1 MIPFKVGDQV
11 VCIDAK
17 VGFEQFIE
25 IKEGE
30 VYTISWIG
38 PFEHYTQGSYIGVRL
53 KGVDRGICPQFGYDN
68 PPFAARRVRD
78 TRGSQVPAASTSH
91 RRPAGRVWT
100 GSPSRPGRWRS
111 TSPPTSPGQP
121 TSTRSGVPTLR

>member
-1 MIPFKVGDQV
+1 MTSFHVDQQV

-30 VYTISWIG
+30 IYEIAWIG

-53 KGVDRGICPQFGYDN
+53 KGVDQGICPQFGYDN
-68 PPFAARRVRD
+68 PPFAARRFRPLVRD
-78 TRGSQVPAASTSH
+78 KLSSIRGLL
-91 RRPAGRVWT
+91 T
-100 GSPSRPGRWRS
+100 GGPVTEKFEEPKRKVREE
-111 TSPPTSPGQP
+111 
-121 TSTRSGVPTLR
+121 V

>member
-1 MIPFKVGDQV
+1 MTNFYAGQKV

-25 IKEGE
+25 IEEGE

-38 PFEHYTQGSYIGVRL
+38 PFEHYTQGRFIGVRL

-68 PPFAARRVRD
+68 PPFAARRFRPLVRD
-78 TRGSQVPAASTSH
+78 KLSSVRGLL
-91 RRPAGRVWT
+91 AGGPVTEEFEEPKRKV
-100 GSPSRPGRWRS
+100 RE
-111 TSPPTSPGQP
+111 
-121 TSTRSGVPTLR
+121 GV

>member
-1 MIPFKVGDQV
+1 MTNFHVGQKV

-25 IKEGE
+25 IEEGE
-30 VYTISWIG
+30 IYEIAWTG

-68 PPFAARRVRD
+68 PPFAARRFRPLVRD
-78 TRGSQVPAASTSH
+78 KLSALRGLL
-91 RRPAGRVWT
+91 AGGPVTEKFEETKRKV
-100 GSPSRPGRWRS
+100 REEI
-111 TSPPTSPGQP
+111 
-121 TSTRSGVPTLR
+121 

>member
-1 MIPFKVGDQV
+1 MTNLHVGQKV
-11 VCIDAK
+11 VCINSS

-68 PPFAARRVRD
+68 PPFAARRFRPLVRD
-78 TRGSQVPAASTSH
+78 KLSSVRGLL
-91 RRPAGRVWT
+91 AGGPVTEEFEEPKRKV
-100 GSPSRPGRWRS
+100 RE
-111 TSPPTSPGQP
+111 
-121 TSTRSGVPTLR
+121 GV

>member
-25 IKEGE
+25 IKECE
-30 VYTISWIG
+30 IYEIAWIG
-38 PFEHYTQGSYIGVRL
+38 PFEHYTQGRYIGVRL

-68 PPFAARRVRD
+68 PPFAARRFRPLVRD
-78 TRGSQVPAASTSH
+78 KLSSVRGLL
-91 RRPAGRVWT
+91 AGGPVTETFEEPKRKV
-100 GSPSRPGRWRS
+100 REE
-111 TSPPTSPGQP
+111 
-121 TSTRSGVPTLR
+121 V

>member
-1 MIPFKVGDQV
+1 MTNLHVGQKV
-11 VCIDAK
+11 VCIDST

-38 PFEHYTQGSYIGVRL
+38 PFEHYTQGSFIGVRL

-68 PPFAARRVRD
+68 PPFDARRFRPLVRD
-78 TRGSQVPAASTSH
+78 KLSSVRGLL
-91 RRPAGRVWT
+91 AGGPVTEKFEEPKRKV
-100 GSPSRPGRWRS
+100 RE
-111 TSPPTSPGQP
+111 
-121 TSTRSGVPTLR
+121 GV

>member
-1 MIPFKVGDQV
+1 MEGCGVTPFNVGDKV
-11 VCIDAK
+11 ICIDAK

-38 PFEHYTQGSYIGVRL
+38 PFDHYTQGSYIGVRL

-68 PPFAARRVRD
+68 PPFAARRYSCRIS
-78 TRGSQVPAASTSH
+78 RMRAFRMQNSRICISSST
-91 RRPAGRVWT
+91 
-100 GSPSRPGRWRS
+100 
-111 TSPPTSPGQP
+111 
-121 TSTRSGVPTLR
+121 

>member
-11 VCIDAK
+11 VCISST

-30 VYTISWIG
+30 IYEIAWIG
-38 PFEHYTQGSYIGVRL
+38 PFEHYTQGDFIGVRL

-68 PPFAARRVRD
+68 PPFAARRFRPLVRD
-78 TRGSQVPAASTSH
+78 KLSSVRGLL
-91 RRPAGRVWT
+91 AGGPVTEKFEEPKRKV
-100 GSPSRPGRWRS
+100 RE
-111 TSPPTSPGQP
+111 
-121 TSTRSGVPTLR
+121 GV